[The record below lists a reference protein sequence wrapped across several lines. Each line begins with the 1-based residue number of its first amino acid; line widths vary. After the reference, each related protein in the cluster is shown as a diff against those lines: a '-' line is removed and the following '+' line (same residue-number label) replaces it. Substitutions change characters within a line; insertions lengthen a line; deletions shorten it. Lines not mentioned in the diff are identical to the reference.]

1 MIRFSVLFIFLFL
14 SLLSAGQFSTPTVI
28 SNTSIQP
35 TEVKLHDL
43 DGDGDLDVL
52 SNAIASD
59 GLVWIENLGA
69 GEFSDPIFVTA
80 STQGQSFFEAMD
92 IDGDFDL
99 DIISVSNG
107 DNKVAWYAN
116 DGVGNFGPQNVI
128 SSEEGSPDALEAVD
142 FDLDGDVD
150 IIVGYSSVAGV
161 GWFQNTGGG
170 EFLPLENLL
179 NIDHDMAAV
188 RVADLSGDGNF
199 DLIVASQIDFYNEL
213 KWFENQGNG
222 TFDTDAPNVISSLVG
237 KPYITPP
244 FDIDEDGDIDV
255 IAPESGGQ
263 VKWYQNLGNG
273 TFETNVAIDFGDYLS
288 NYVLTDIDGD
298 NDLDLIG
305 TNLFFLQEDNRLWL
319 FENLGN
325 FQFGEGQ
332 IIEDTPT
339 HAKFL
344 TAGDL
349 DGDGYPELVTGSI
362 VETQITLYENEGS
375 GNYGPQIEL
384 TKGLSRV
391 KSLSLVDVDG
401 DGLEDLLCASNGDD
415 KVVWFP
421 RMDNTSFGPQVT
433 LTNQFYYLQGAEL
446 EDVDQDGDLDLI
458 AVSNTL
464 IDAGWLEN
472 NGDFEFGE
480 YHPIHQSTTIEGGF
494 ISAGIPQIVD
504 LDQDGDF
511 DILTSYFDFGAPSQI
526 IGFRNEGDGQFSDSL
541 VLANVQGGVSFL
553 TTADVNGDGNL
564 DFLTRAGTTGISYV
578 ENLGDGE
585 YASPL
590 TQQITEPEEN
600 IYDFVP
606 VNTDD
611 DEDMD
616 LFVITTSNN
625 QFTLNHYE
633 NLDGNGLVEQGSI
646 SIENINH
653 YGDFYFEA
661 IDIDSDGLMDLVM
674 AEADANEV
682 VWFRFLGDGN
692 FAPRQGLTNQIEKP
706 SFFISEDINGDG
718 DFDLIVGSEGQGTV
732 HVLENLFVPPVQVAS
747 GTVFAD
753 LNQDGVFDVEDQG
766 LDAIFMSSSPQTS
779 WAFTYNNGQY
789 SFSSEIGSEY
799 SYEIFPEGLA
809 GWELTTAASYTIY
822 TDSAELDQTNL
833 DFGFYPNEFSTS
845 LEVNLTGGFPRCNQE
860 TNYWIN
866 ISNEGTTLPSG
877 VIRLELADDLTY
889 LTSSQE
895 PDSVDGQ
902 NLYWSYDSIPYFSTL
917 GILVTVEM
925 PPFTSIGELLE
936 SVLQVDE
943 RDESNAILSTY
954 SDTLEQYL
962 VCAYDPNDKS
972 VSPVGNGEEGYIAL
986 DQELEYLIRFQ
997 NTGTDTA
1004 LTVVVR
1010 DYLCQELDWST
1021 FEPVA
1026 SSHPMQVS
1034 LSEEGLA
1041 TFTFDNIMLPDSN
1054 VDFLGSQGFLKF
1066 RILPEDNLLPNTPI
1080 SNKADI
1086 YFDFNPPITTNEV
1099 HNTIECYEA
1108 PEPMISYAF
1117 PALSAGE
1124 EGIYYQWYFNEELI
1138 PGANSNE
1145 YVPEENGFYSV
1156 MVKDENNCN
1165 SLSEAFNYALT
1176 SIHETAEIAARIYP
1190 NPFRGS
1196 TLISFGK
1203 DPAGEYDF
1211 ILYNLQGVEVDRVNR
1226 IAGFEYIYQS
1236 HRLSGGV
1243 YLSCLLNRSSGRR
1256 IFLEKLIVQ

>member
-1 MIRFSVLFIFLFL
+1 MLKFLTTPFI
-14 SLLSAGQFSTPTVI
+14 LLSTLAFGQLSTPVII
-28 SNTSIQP
+28 SNTTIQP
-35 TEVKLHDL
+35 TEVQLHDL
-43 DGDGDLDVL
+43 DGDGDLDIL
-52 SNAIASD
+52 SSDLASN
-59 GLVWIENLGA
+59 GLVWLENLDI
-69 GEFSDPIFVTA
+69 GEFSDPIYIIT
-80 STQGQSFFEAMD
+80 SIQGQFYFGAVD

-99 DIISVSNG
+99 DIISISNG
-107 DNKVAWYAN
+107 DDKVSWYSN
-116 DGVGNFGPQNVI
+116 DGVGNFGPQIVI
-128 SSEEGSPDALEAVD
+128 STEGDSPDAFEAVD

-150 IIVGYSSVAGV
+150 ILVGYSSSAGV
-161 GWFQNTGGG
+161 GWLQNTGQG

-179 NIDHDMAAV
+179 SIDHDMAAV

-222 TFDTDAPNVISSLVG
+222 TFNTDAPNVISSLVG

-255 IAPESGGQ
+255 IAPESGGEI
-263 VKWYQNLGNG
+263 KWYENSGEG
-273 TFETNVAIDFGDYLS
+273 AFETNVAIDFGDYLS

-305 TNLFFLQEDNRLWL
+305 SNLFFLQEDNRLWL
-319 FENLGN
+319 FENLGD

-332 IIEDTPT
+332 ILEDTPT

-349 DGDGYPELVTGSI
+349 DGDGFPDLVSASL
-362 VETQITLYENEGS
+362 VESKIARYENDGS

-384 TKGLSRV
+384 TSGLSRP
-391 KSLSLVDVDG
+391 KDFSLVDVDG

-421 RMDNTSFGPQVT
+421 RMDNTSFGPQVI

-511 DILTSYFDFGAPSQI
+511 DILTSYFDFGVPSQI

-541 VLANVQGGVSFL
+541 VFANVSGGVSIL
-553 TTADVNGDGNL
+553 TTADFDSDGDI

-578 ENLGDGE
+578 ENLGNGS

-590 TQQITEPEEN
+590 TQQVAESEES
-600 IYDFVP
+600 IRDFVP
-606 VNTDD
+606 VKMANDSN
-611 DEDMD
+611 MD
-616 LFVITTSNN
+616 LFIIKQTNIE
-625 QFTLNHYE
+625 FTLHHFE
-633 NLDGNGLVEQGSI
+633 NTGSGLIEKGSI
-646 SIENINH
+646 PIENANF
-653 YGDFYFEA
+653 GGGFYFES
-661 IDIDSDGLMDLVM
+661 IDIDLDGFSDLVM
-674 AEADANEV
+674 AEGTINEL
-682 VWFRFLGDGN
+682 VWFRFLGEGN
-692 FAPRQGLTNQIEKP
+692 FAPRQVLTNQIEKP

-766 LDAIFMSSSPQTS
+766 LDAISMSSSPQTS
-779 WAFTYNNGQY
+779 WAFTFNNGQY

-866 ISNEGTTLPSG
+866 ISNDGTTLPSG

-895 PDSVDGQ
+895 PDSIDGQ
-902 NLYWSYDSIPYFSTL
+902 ILYWSYDSIPYFSTS

-943 RDESNAILSTY
+943 RDESNAILSAY

-986 DQELEYLIRFQ
+986 DQDLEYLIRFQ

-1054 VDFLGSQGFLKF
+1054 VDNLGSQGFLKF
-1066 RILPEDNLLPNTPI
+1066 RILPEDDLLPNTPI
-1080 SNKADI
+1080 SNQADI
-1086 YFDFNPPITTNEV
+1086 YFDFNPPIITNEV

-1108 PEPMISYAF
+1108 PEPMISYDF

-1138 PGANSNE
+1138 PGANSSE

-1165 SLSEAFNYALT
+1165 SLSEAFNYTLT
-1176 SIHETAEIAARIYP
+1176 SIHETAEITARIYP

-1196 TLISFGK
+1196 TLISFDK
-1203 DPAGEYDF
+1203 DPSGDYDLIVF
-1211 ILYNLQGVEVDRVNR
+1211 SIQGVEVDRVNR
-1226 IAGFEYIYQS
+1226 IVGLEYFYES
-1236 HRLSGGV
+1236 HHLSSGV

-1256 IFLEKLIVQ
+1256 IFLEKLVVQ